1 VSVFC
6 AFSFE
11 HYIACAASDT
21 FSFEHYIA
29 CAASDTFSFEH
40 YIACAASDMIHV
52 FSLLK
57 VLSIL

>member
-1 VSVFC
+1 MNLKNYCCTLIFFVVLCIPVSVFC

-11 HYIACAASDT
+11 HYIACAASD
-21 FSFEHYIA
+21 
-29 CAASDTFSFEH
+29 
-40 YIACAASDMIHV
+40 MMHV